1 MSTNSASGVSSS
13 KALNKSISSSEATG
27 GAGRPS
33 RWIALIVPSL
43 AQLMVILDSTIVNIA
58 LPTAQLDLGLSSDD
72 RQWVVTGYALTF
84 GSLLLLGGRLSDLFG
99 RKRMFIIGVIGLAA
113 ASVLGG
119 IANGFDVLLN
129 ARIAQGAFAALLAP
143 AALSMV
149 SVTFADN
156 AADRGRA
163 FGVFGAVS
171 GAGGALGLLLGG
183 VLTQSVSWRW
193 CLLVNLVIAV
203 IALFGAFVW
212 LRDSARP
219 ERVRLDIAG
228 SVTIILGLVGIVYGL
243 GDAASKGWVDSVTL
257 GSVIGGVVLVAVFA
271 RIERR
276 AAHPCCPSG
285 SS

>member
-99 RKRMFIIGVIGLAA
+99 
-113 ASVLGG
+113 
-119 IANGFDVLLN
+119 
-129 ARIAQGAFAALLAP
+129 RIAQGAFAALLAP